1 MPIIPLYFPVSST
14 WGYGQI
20 YLKHAGY
27 QLIYNFLASL
37 MMELT
42 IMEPDVATLI
52 GRGDS
57 LIVLQVPKV
66 NLEWA
71 LS

>member
-1 MPIIPLYFPVSST
+1 
-14 WGYGQI
+14 
-20 YLKHAGY
+20 
-27 QLIYNFLASL
+27 